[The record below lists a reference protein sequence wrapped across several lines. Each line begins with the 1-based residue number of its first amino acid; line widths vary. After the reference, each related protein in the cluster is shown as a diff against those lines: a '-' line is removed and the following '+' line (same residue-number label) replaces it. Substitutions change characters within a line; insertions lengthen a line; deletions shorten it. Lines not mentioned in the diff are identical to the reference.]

1 MRAGGRL
8 QGEHMRN
15 GMMGLLLQVGALVS
29 VSARE
34 QAAAPVADIARA
46 GRWR

>member
-8 QGEHMRN
+8 QGEHMWN
-15 GMMGLLLQVGALVS
+15 GMMGLLLQVGVV
-29 VSARE
+29 VSASAQE

-46 GRWR
+46 E